1 VAQSV
6 DLSAVIIVISTTS
19 WQAEDTTAS
28 GETEELQ
35 SCRKQKF
42 PCLYDKFLH
51 CYISTYTFQ
60 RQANLKAVHE
70 DLVGFRGRDDE
81 SDTVQL

>member
-1 VAQSV
+1 M
-6 DLSAVIIVISTTS
+6 SAVIIVISTTS
-19 WQAEDTTAS
+19 WQAEDTTVS

-35 SCRKQKF
+35 SCREQKF
-42 PCLYDKFLH
+42 PCVYDKFLH

-60 RQANLKAVHE
+60 RQSYLKAIRE

-81 SDTVQL
+81 NDTVQL